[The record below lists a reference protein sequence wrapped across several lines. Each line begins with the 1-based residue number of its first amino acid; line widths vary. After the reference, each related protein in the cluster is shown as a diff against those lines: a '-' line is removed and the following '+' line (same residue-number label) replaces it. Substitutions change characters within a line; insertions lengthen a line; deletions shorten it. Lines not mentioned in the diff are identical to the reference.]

1 MLCTSAA
8 TAATVWVGHT
18 QAAAWSCGEALL
30 TVLWFGVP
38 SLAALAVVLSALW
51 LQDRLLYLYS
61 EFIAIVLCSE
71 QPVLHPAALGGLLNT
86 AALYNYEWHDPAA
99 QHVQQRAACMVFSGY
114 LDRFVYS
121 SFKLLYA

>member
-1 MLCTSAA
+1 MSCSQFWHSEGPTRQMLCTSAA

-51 LQDRLLYLYS
+51 LQDRLLY
-61 EFIAIVLCSE
+61 I
-71 QPVLHPAALGGLLNT
+71 PVL
-86 AALYNYEWHDPAA
+86 
-99 QHVQQRAACMVFSGY
+99 
-114 LDRFVYS
+114 
-121 SFKLLYA
+121 